1 MRGEFGRAEN
11 RGALPCSFT
20 IKNKKEA
27 FSMSQQQWSA
37 VDAYF
42 SETLIPSDP
51 VLDAAL
57 KHCTDAGLPPINVAP
72 NQGKLLHMLAQIR
85 GARRIL
91 EIGTLGGYSTI
102 WLARALPPGGSLV
115 SLEVSHVHAE
125 VARKNIE
132 AAGLSDVVSVI
143 VGKAADTLEK
153 LAVDHA
159 EPFDLVFID
168 ADKENNPVYLEGA
181 LKLSRQGALIICD
194 NVVRNGRVMDAGS
207 NDADVRGTRR
217 LFELLATEPRLT
229 STAIQTVGIKGW
241 DGLSISVF
249 TNPG

>member
-1 MRGEFGRAEN
+1 MA
-11 RGALPCSFT
+11 ALFCD
-20 IKNKKEA
+20 KNNKEA
-27 FSMSQQQWSA
+27 FSMSLEQWSA

-42 SETLIPSDP
+42 SEMLIPADP
-51 VLDAAL
+51 VLEAAL
-57 KHCTDAGLPPINVAP
+57 RHCTDAGLPSINVAP

-115 SLEVSHVHAE
+115 SLEVSPAHAE

-132 AAGLSDVVSVI
+132 SAGLSDVVTVI
-143 VGKAADTLEK
+143 VGRAADTLEK
-153 LAVDHA
+153 LAADHV

-168 ADKENNPVYLEGA
+168 ADKENNPTYLKGA
-181 LKLSRQGALIICD
+181 LKLSQQGTLIICD
-194 NVVRNGRVMDAGS
+194 NVVRKGRVMDADS
-207 NDADVRGTRR
+207 NNPDVQGTRHF
-217 LFELLATEPRLT
+217 FELLAAEPRLT

-249 TNPG
+249 TGSG